1 MAHQF
6 ITFQLSDRLLGV
18 DIMAIREIRAWTP
31 TTMLPNAPDY
41 VRGVVNLRG
50 TVLPVID
57 LSDRLG
63 WGRVDPTERN
73 VIIVLEIANQLHGLI
88 VDSVNDIVTVQ
99 EAEMQPPPVIGMGGK
114 ENFLLGL
121 ALVDDR
127 MAIILKLEGMATG
140 MSQAQLANAA

>member
-6 ITFQLSDRLLGV
+6 MTFQLADKLMGV
-18 DIMAIREIRAWTP
+18 DIMAIREIRAWSA
-31 TTMLPNAPDY
+31 TTMLPNAPTY

-73 VIIVLEIANQLHGLI
+73 VIIVLEIAGQLHGLI
-88 VDSVNDIVTVQ
+88 VDSVNDIVIV
-99 EAEMQPPPVIGMGGK
+99 EESDLQPPPVIGMGGR
-114 ENFLLGL
+114 ENFLQGL
-121 ALVDDR
+121 ALVEGR
-127 MAIILKLEGMATG
+127 MAIVLKLDGMATG
-140 MSQAQLANAA
+140 ISHADLASAA

>member
-1 MAHQF
+1 MAHQV
-6 ITFQLSDRLLGV
+6 ITFQLTDKLLGV

-31 TTMLPNAPDY
+31 TTKLPNAPSY

-88 VDSVNDIVTVQ
+88 VDSVNDIVTI
-99 EAEMQPPPVIGMGGK
+99 EESEMQPPPSIGMGGR
-114 ENFLLGL
+114 ENFLRGL
-121 ALVDDR
+121 ALVEDR
-127 MAIILKLEGMATG
+127 MAIVLNLDGMATG
-140 MSQAQLANAA
+140 ISQAELAKAA